1 MGEGVGEDDDYVDD
15 DDDDDVEKECDGDG
29 DVVCER
35 SAITANA
42 RWENNQLMWTAFLA
56 TLISDIE
63 GESSKLQSR
72 GYQNVFLSDPSPII
86 GNACHSLPNW
96 LTNSLTPVK

>member
-15 DDDDDVEKECDGDG
+15 DDDDVEKECDGDGDG

-42 RWENNQLMWTAFLA
+42 RWENNQLM
-56 TLISDIE
+56 
-63 GESSKLQSR
+63 
-72 GYQNVFLSDPSPII
+72 
-86 GNACHSLPNW
+86 
-96 LTNSLTPVK
+96 

>member
-1 MGEGVGEDDDYVDD
+1 MGEGAGEDDDYVDD
-15 DDDDDVEKECDGDG
+15 DDDDDVEKECDGDGDG

-56 TLISDIE
+56 TLISEIE
-63 GESSKLQSR
+63 GESSKLQIR
-72 GYQNVFLSDPSPII
+72 GYQNVFLHQSNITLRSSIYQ
-86 GNACHSLPNW
+86 NMY
-96 LTNSLTPVK
+96 

>member
-1 MGEGVGEDDDYVDD
+1 MGEGAGEDDDFVVDD
-15 DDDDDVEKECDGDG
+15 DDGDGDGDG

-63 GESSKLQSR
+63 GESSKLQIR
-72 GYQNVFLSDPSPII
+72 GYQDVFLHQSNITLRSSIYQ
-86 GNACHSLPNW
+86 NMY
-96 LTNSLTPVK
+96 